1 LCDAPRLPAG
11 PRASRTLGRAERQ
24 KGETMRLTGADAVGM
39 LCAAGLFYLT
49 WQLWLVTVHLR
60 AAAAAWGLA

>member
-1 LCDAPRLPAG
+1 
-11 PRASRTLGRAERQ
+11 
-24 KGETMRLTGADAVGM
+24 MRLTGADAVGM